1 MVWWGDRPTQLH
13 LRFIKYVPSL
23 ICYSSSVLKFSS
35 NEHVFER
42 LVFFVRHD
50 WWLREDNVKFWLVL
64 GRVMGTDLQ
73 FVVTFACGMVG

>member
-1 MVWWGDRPTQLH
+1 MVWWGDRPTQVH

-42 LVFFVRHD
+42 LCFFCTTRLVVA
-50 WWLREDNVKFWLVL
+50 EDNVKFWLVL
-64 GRVMGTDLQ
+64 Y
-73 FVVTFACGMVG
+73 